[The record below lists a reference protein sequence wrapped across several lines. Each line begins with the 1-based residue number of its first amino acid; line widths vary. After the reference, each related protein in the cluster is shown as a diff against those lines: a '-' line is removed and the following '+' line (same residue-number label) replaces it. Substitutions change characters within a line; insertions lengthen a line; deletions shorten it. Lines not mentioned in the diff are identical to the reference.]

1 MRVVAVRKQDLP
13 GLLEIEDAE
22 VFKAPEGNVNWLLFK
37 EENREPV
44 LVIGDV
50 NPHETLFHL
59 WVLLEERPKS
69 PRERY
74 KEIRA
79 RKDEFHAL
87 WRERVA
93 AGGII
98 GLDGKPIGWETL
110 YFDVKTP
117 EEWQRMLSAKLPLV
131 VNWAFL
137 GRPMPEDADITLS

>member
-1 MRVVAVRKQDLP
+1 MRVIAIRTQDLP
-13 GLLEIEDAE
+13 DLLQIEDAE
-22 VFKAPEGNVNWLLFK
+22 VFKAPAGNANWLLFK

-59 WVLLEERPKS
+59 WVLLEERPET

-79 RKDEFHAL
+79 CKDELRAI

-98 GLDGKPIGWETL
+98 GLDGKPLGWETL

-117 EEWQRMLSAKLPLV
+117 EEWQRILTAKLPLV

-137 GRPMPEDADITLS
+137 GRPMPDDADITLS